1 MNMRNEKVEE
11 NKKDK
16 KYFDSWKDA
25 VSVIIITL
33 IIVVF
38 AFLVG
43 EKDNIT
49 LPLLNDEDENYIQ
62 YTCTIDKLYV
72 NDDKAYFVDVD
83 KHVFVTDFDPEYL
96 LLDQGDNIKV
106 TFNDKYEDNNVI
118 NISDIQIWGVVK

>member
-1 MNMRNEKVEE
+1 MRNEKVEE

-16 KYFDSWKDA
+16 KNFDSWKDG

-33 IIVVF
+33 VIVVF
-38 AFLVG
+38 ALLVG

-72 NDDKAYFVDVD
+72 NDDKVYFVDVD
-83 KHVFVTDFDPEYL
+83 KHVFITDFDPEYL
-96 LLDQGDNIKV
+96 LLNQGDNIKV
-106 TFNDKYEDNNVI
+106 TFNNKYEDSNVI
-118 NISDIQIWGVVK
+118 EISDIQIWGVVK

>member
-16 KYFDSWKDA
+16 KNFDSWKDV

-33 IIVVF
+33 VIVVF

-72 NDDKAYFVDVD
+72 NDDKVYFVDVD
-83 KHVFVTDFDPEYL
+83 KHVFITDFDPEYL

>member
-16 KYFDSWKDA
+16 KNFESWKGV

-33 IIVVF
+33 VIVVF

-72 NDDKAYFVDVD
+72 NDDKVYFVDVD
-83 KHVFVTDFDPEYL
+83 KHVFITDFDPEYL